1 MVIKSIISHTRLA
14 VCQMVLVALVAVPS
28 AAQVRVVHV
37 PKAVAIGQPVVLY
50 VQVEADGLVI
60 ESSSAYRVNTVRYRT
75 YAGWAHARISVED
88 QAWMMDA
95 SGLRNVAVT
104 VTATE
109 AVRDATLFIRPVQ
122 YAEEDRRIVRGAP
135 VRLALPESRPALRSP
150 FRHGV
155 FDSKTPSNGI
165 VREGQSIPEHHTL
178 EFWMRTGSTDQV
190 VATSWTGRE
199 SDPYPFEVTVDA
211 SGHVVAYRGNGREH
225 VSLRSPGPVA
235 DGTWHHVAVVSGKW
249 WTLMIDGA
257 AADSLLARR
266 LPAGTKA
273 FRAPVSL
280 GGAFTGALDEVRL
293 WDRSWTPGQVRSR
306 MRQHSTTLVDS
317 PLLVESFESSGQRT
331 VRSDLM
337 LFRPPR
343 DIQVSFRETG
353 MTLTWQPGEPGV
365 RTFIVERSGL
375 DGEFEA
381 VARMDGG
388 VVANTDVVSWQADR
402 PESGIRYYRIRQLHA
417 NGADVV
423 SAAIKIGA
431 GVEQPETALPARIT
445 GNYPNPFRERT
456 IITYAVDRPAY
467 IRISV
472 WDLSGQLVRVLLDGN
487 RPVGTHETMFIP
499 DDLPS
504 GTYFA
509 HMEVDGRTQTHRM
522 VVAR

>member
-1 MVIKSIISHTRLA
+1 MVTKSIISHARLA
-14 VCQMVLVALVAVPS
+14 VCQMVLAALVAVPS

-37 PKAVAIGQPVVLY
+37 PKAVAIGQPTIVY
-50 VQVEADGLVI
+50 VQVEADGLAVG
-60 ESSSAYRVNTVRYRT
+60 SSGAYRVNTVRYRT
-75 YAGWAHARISVED
+75 DAGWVHARLSVED
-88 QAWMMDA
+88 QTWLLDA
-95 SGLRNVAVT
+95 PDIRNVAVT

-109 AVRDATLFIRPVQ
+109 AVRDATLFIRPVR
-122 YAEEDRRIVRGAP
+122 YAEEDRRLVAGTP

-155 FDSKTPSNGI
+155 FGSSAPSRGI
-165 VREGQSIPEHHTL
+165 VHDRQSIPEQHTV

-190 VATSWTGRE
+190 VASSWTGRE

-235 DGTWHHVAVVSGKW
+235 DGTWHHVAVIAGKW

-266 LPAGTKA
+266 LPAGTQA
-273 FRAPVSL
+273 FRVPVSL
-280 GGAFTGALDEVRL
+280 GTAFTGALDEVRL
-293 WDRSWTPGQVRSR
+293 WGRSWTPGQVRSR
-306 MRQHSTTLVDS
+306 IRQHSMTLVDS
-317 PLLVESFESSGQRT
+317 PLLVESFESTGQGT

-337 LFRPPR
+337 LYRPPR
-343 DIQVSFRETG
+343 DIQVDFRESG
-353 MTLTWQPGEPGV
+353 MTLSWQPGEPDV
-365 RTFIVERSGL
+365 RTFIVEQSGM

-381 VARMDGG
+381 VARLDGSAAASG
-388 VVANTDVVSWQADR
+388 IVSWQAAR

-423 SAAIKIGA
+423 SAAVKIGA

-456 IITYAVDRPAY
+456 IITYTVDRPAY

-487 RPVGTHETMFIP
+487 RPVGTHETVFVP